1 MNLFSSS
8 TGKSPTHSW
17 KISAD
22 SNWVEICHGRR
33 VLWKGATTGIE
44 LADGSRLHP
53 AHPSLCENI
62 LTLDF
67 PGELTV
73 RHQLILAGDRLRV
86 TTTLLNRSPRPV
98 PLRQVVILAG
108 TLEPGLWQ
116 RVFAQSETMTGKTGI
131 FRIPGTHLSDSCL
144 GLTDAAGA
152 SALVAGFEK
161 LDSAFYRFRL
171 EESRSDLQLTPSCL
185 REDIPLPAGGT
196 LELSPL
202 WIGVGPS
209 LSGLMEEYAGTVA
222 QAMAA
227 RPARGAMTGWCSWY
241 HYYGKETAADILT
254 NARHLAASPLRGKLK
269 VVQID
274 DGWNR
279 TTPTAPRNW
288 GDWFPGAKFPQGMRA
303 VADELHALGYQ
314 AGLWLAPFSVD
325 AGTQLAQEHPEWILR
340 SRNASTGKLEPAGP
354 GNVFGLDL
362 THPGVLEWLRTT
374 FDRVFHDWGFD
385 YVKIDFLI
393 HSLFPGQRHDS
404 GKTSAEAFRQGLQ
417 VIRNSAGKDK
427 FILACGSPFGPAI
440 GLCDAMRI
448 GFDVG
453 GRWDAPMRLEEW
465 PQGNCSL
472 RAAAYPTLFRQ
483 WMHRRWWQN
492 DPDCLI
498 VRDRAVPF
506 EVEAMTQLKIELPAP
521 NLSVAP
527 SDFGLS
533 RNEAEFWVRA
543 VWFTGGMGLVSEV
556 WPELS
561 TDRQELLTR
570 AFPPHPWRVRWFD
583 YYEHPDVCV
592 LQTRD
597 GPPMV
602 GIFNLSDEPRTVRL
616 PLSHLPA
623 SPHWQEW
630 LSGETVSLQG
640 DSAGFPTLPPRSA
653 RIWMGKAG

>member
-22 SNWVEICHGRR
+22 SNGVEIRHGRR

-73 RHQLILAGDRLRV
+73 RHQFILAGDRLRV

-144 GLTDAAGA
+144 GLTDAGGT

-196 LELSPL
+196 VELSPL

-209 LSGLMEEYAGTVA
+209 LSGLMDDYAGTVA
-222 QAMAA
+222 RTMGASPPQD
-227 RPARGAMTGWCSWY
+227 AMTGWCSWY

-303 VADELHALGYQ
+303 IADELHALGYQ

-362 THPGVLEWLRTT
+362 THPEVLDWLRAT
-374 FDRVFHDWGFD
+374 FDRVFHDWSFD

-483 WMHRRWWQN
+483 WMHRQWWQN

-506 EVEAMTQLKIELPAP
+506 EVGAMTQLKADLPAP
-521 NLSVAP
+521 NLSVSP

-533 RNEAEFWVRA
+533 HNEAEFWVRA

-561 TDRQELLTR
+561 AERQKLLVR

-602 GIFNLSDEPRTVRL
+602 GIFNLSDEPRTVSL

>member
-1 MNLFSSS
+1 MSNLSLSPWQISSG
-8 TGKSPTHSW
+8 TDGIEIQHGK
-17 KISAD
+17 
-22 SNWVEICHGRR
+22 RL
-33 VLWKGATTGIE
+33 LWKAAATEIE
-44 LADGSRLHP
+44 LADGSILRP
-53 AHPSLCENI
+53 AHPALRENI

-67 PGELTV
+67 PGGLSVHHEFTV
-73 RHQLILAGDRLRV
+73 TGNRLRVATTLQNDSPRSLALREVRILAG
-86 TTTLLNRSPRPV
+86 LLKAQPW
-98 PLRQVVILAG
+98 
-108 TLEPGLWQ
+108 T

-144 GLTDAAGA
+144 GLTDPAGT
-152 SALVAGFEK
+152 SAMVAGFGK

-171 EESRSDLQLTPSCL
+171 EESRGGLRLTPFCL
-185 REDIPLPAGGT
+185 REDISLPAGGT

-202 WIGVGPS
+202 WIGVGSS
-209 LSGLMEEYAGTVA
+209 LSGLIDEYAQAVA

-227 RPARGAMTGWCSWY
+227 RPVRETMTGWCSWY
-241 HYYGKETAADILT
+241 HYYGKETAADILA

-269 VVQID
+269 VIQID

-279 TTPTAPRNW
+279 PSENHPRNW
-288 GDWFPGAKFPQGMRA
+288 GDWLPGKKFPQGMRA
-303 VADELHALGYQ
+303 LADELHALGYQ
-314 AGLWLAPFSVD
+314 AGLWLAPFSAD
-325 AGTQLAQEHPEWILR
+325 PDSRLAQEHPEWILR
-340 SRNASTGKLEPAGP
+340 ARNPATGKLEPAGE
-354 GNVFGLDL
+354 GKVFGLDL
-362 THPGVLEWLRTT
+362 THPEVLAWLRTT
-374 FDRVFHDWGFD
+374 FHRVFHDWGFD

-393 HSLFPGQRHDS
+393 HSLFPGQRHDP

-417 VIRNSAGKDK
+417 VIRDCAGKDR

-453 GRWDAPMRLEEW
+453 GRWDAPMRPEEW
-465 PQGNCSL
+465 PQGNCSI
-472 RAAAYPTLFRQ
+472 RAAAHPTLLRS
-483 WMHRRWWQN
+483 WMHRVWWQN

-498 VRDRAVPF
+498 VRDHAVPF
-506 EVEAMTQLKIELPAP
+506 EVAAMTQLKSELPAP

-561 TDRQELLTR
+561 AERQELLTR
-570 AFPPHPWRVRWFD
+570 AFPPHPWRVQWFD
-583 YYEHPDVCV
+583 DYEHPDVCV

-602 GIFNLSDEPRTVRL
+602 GIFNLSDEPRTLTLPRTRL
-616 PLSHLPA
+616 SSA
-623 SPHWQEW
+623 PHWQEW
-630 LSGETVSLQG
+630 LSGKTVSLQG
-640 DSAGFPTLPPRSA
+640 DSAGFPTLTARSA
-653 RIWMGKAG
+653 RIWMAAVR

>member
-1 MNLFSSS
+1 MSTLSLSSWQIS
-8 TGKSPTHSW
+8 SGSDGIEIRHGK
-17 KISAD
+17 
-22 SNWVEICHGRR
+22 R
-33 VLWKGATTGIE
+33 VLWKGAATEIE
-44 LADGSRLHP
+44 LADGSLLHP
-53 AHPSLCENI
+53 THPTFHENI

-67 PGELTV
+67 PGELAV
-73 RHQLILAGDRLRV
+73 RHQFTLAGDRLRV
-86 TTTLLNRSPRPV
+86 GTTLLNRSPRPV

-131 FRIPGTHLSDSCL
+131 FQIPGTHLSDSCL
-144 GLTDAAGA
+144 GLTDAGGT

-171 EESRSDLQLTPSCL
+171 EESRGDLRLTPSCL
-185 REDIPLPAGGT
+185 REDIPVPAGGT

-209 LSGLMEEYAGTVA
+209 LSGLMDEYAGTVA
-222 QAMAA
+222 QVMAA
-227 RPARGAMTGWCSWY
+227 RPARETMTGWCSWY
-241 HYYGKETAADILT
+241 HYYGKETAADILA

-279 TTPTAPRNW
+279 PSENHPRNW
-288 GDWFPGAKFPQGMRA
+288 GDWLPGKKFSQGMRA

-340 SRNASTGKLEPAGP
+340 SRNASTGKLEPADP

-362 THPGVLEWLRTT
+362 THPEVLGWLRTT
-374 FDRVFHDWGFD
+374 FDRVFHEWGFD

-393 HSLFPGQRHDS
+393 HSLFPGQRYDS

-417 VIRNSAGKDK
+417 VIRDCAGKDK

-465 PQGNCSL
+465 PQGNCSI

-506 EVEAMTQLKIELPAP
+506 EVEAMTRLKSELPAP
-521 NLSVAP
+521 DLAVAP

-533 RNEAEFWVRA
+533 RAEAEFWVRA
-543 VWFTGGMGLVSEV
+543 VWFTGGMALVSEV
-556 WPELS
+556 WPELAS
-561 TDRQELLTR
+561 DRQALLQH
-570 AFPPHPWRVRWFD
+570 AFPPHPWKVRWLD
-583 YYEHPDVCV
+583 HYEHPDVCV
-592 LQTRD
+592 LQTQE

-602 GIFNLSDEPRTVRL
+602 GLFNLSEKSRTVTL
-616 PLSHLPA
+616 PRSRLPA
-623 SPHWQEW
+623 SPRWREW
-630 LSGETVSLQG
+630 LSGESIILKDAPVR
-640 DSAGFPTLPPRSA
+640 FPALPPRCA
-653 RIWMGKAG
+653 RIWMADGS

>member
-1 MNLFSSS
+1 VS
-8 TGKSPTHSW
+8 
-17 KISAD
+17 
-22 SNWVEICHGRR
+22 
-33 VLWKGATTGIE
+33 
-44 LADGSRLHP
+44 
-53 AHPSLCENI
+53 
-62 LTLDF
+62 
-67 PGELTV
+67 
-73 RHQLILAGDRLRV
+73 HQFGQAGDWLRV
-86 TTTLLNRSPRPV
+86 TTTILNRTTRAL
-98 PLRQVVILAG
+98 PLRQVHILAG
-108 TLEPGLWQ
+108 KLEAGPAN
-116 RVFAQSETMTGKTGI
+116 RMFSQSETMTGITGI
-131 FRIPGTHLSDSCL
+131 FQLAGSFLSDSCL
-144 GLTDAAGA
+144 GLTDAAGTVA
-152 SALVAGFEK
+152 MVAGFEK
-161 LDSAFYRFRL
+161 LDEAFHRFQVKASPGETHL
-171 EESRSDLQLTPSCL
+171 APLCL
-185 REDIPLPAGGT
+185 REGVALASGAV
-196 LELSPL
+196 LEISPL
-202 WIGVGPS
+202 LVGRGES
-209 LSGLMEEYAGTVA
+209 LSRLLNHYAEQVA
-222 QAMAA
+222 QAMGA
-227 RPARGAMTGWCSWY
+227 RPSGETMTGWCSYY
-241 HYYGKETAADILT
+241 HFYGKETAADILA

-279 TTPTAPRNW
+279 SSENHPRNW
-288 GDWFPGAKFPQGMRA
+288 GDWLPGKKFSQGMRA

-325 AGTQLAQEHPEWILR
+325 PGSQLAKEHPEWILR
-340 SRNASTGKLEPAGP
+340 AHKLSTGKLEPAGP

-362 THPGVLEWLRTT
+362 THPEVLGWLRTT
-374 FDRVFHDWGFD
+374 FDRIFHEWGFD

-417 VIRNSAGKDK
+417 VIRDCAGKDK

-465 PQGNCSL
+465 PQGNCSI

-506 EVEAMTQLKIELPAP
+506 EVEAMTQLKAELPAP
-521 NLSVAP
+521 NLPVAP

-533 RNEAEFWVRA
+533 HNEAEFWVRA
-543 VWFTGGMGLVSEV
+543 VWLTGGMGLVSEV

-561 TDRQELLTR
+561 LDRQKLLTR
-570 AFPPHPWRVRWFD
+570 AFPPHPWRVQWFD

-592 LQTRD
+592 LQTQD
-597 GPPMV
+597 GPPTV
-602 GIFNLSDEPRTVRL
+602 GIFNLSDEPRTVSL
-616 PLSHLPA
+616 PLSRLA
-623 SPHWQEW
+623 ALPHWQEW
-630 LSGETVSLQG
+630 LSGETISLHG
-640 DSAGFPTLPPRSA
+640 DSPRFPTLPPHSA